1 MEHTEAGV
9 DNDVVPL
16 EVLVAAWLVV
26 LDIAGV
32 LHLLAEQMGDSRIH
46 EAWPAQR
53 ELVGL
58 NASGDAVN
66 ELGIVVEVG
75 CEPSEAMAHWEQ
87 EGQAVLVVGKA
98 GGLDVVVEQLS
109 GAQLAAAAVSLSA
122 QHWHFLVE
130 HPPL

>member
-9 DNDVVPL
+9 DNSVVPL
-16 EVLVAAWLVV
+16 EVPVAAWLVV

-32 LHLLAEQMGDSRIH
+32 QPLLAVPVGDSRIPA
-46 EAWPAQR
+46 AWSAQM

-58 NASGDAVN
+58 IASGDVVH

-75 CEPSEAMAHWEQ
+75 CEALVAVAHWEQ
-87 EGQAVLVVGKA
+87 EGQAVPVVGKEE
-98 GGLDVVVEQLS
+98 GLAVVVEQLAR
-109 GAQLAAAAVSLSA
+109 AQLAAVVGLSA

-130 HPPL
+130 HLLL

>member
-46 EAWPAQR
+46 EAWPAKR

-75 CEPSEAMAHWEQ
+75 CEPSEAMAHWER
-87 EGQAVLVVGKA
+87 EGQAVLVVGKG
-98 GGLDVVVEQLS
+98 GGLDAVVEQLAE
-109 GAQLAAAAVSLSA
+109 AQSSAAVSLSA